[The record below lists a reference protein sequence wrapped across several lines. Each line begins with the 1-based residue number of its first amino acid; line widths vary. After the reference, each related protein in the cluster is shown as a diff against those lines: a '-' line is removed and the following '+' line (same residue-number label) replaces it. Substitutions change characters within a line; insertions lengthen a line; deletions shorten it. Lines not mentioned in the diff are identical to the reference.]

1 MTQVKLKPGRRRR
14 TKSQIAIY
22 ASPGPSPASTS
33 GPIRPSGNLG
43 FDVSYIVG
51 PLTVTW
57 GHRNRVL
64 QTGYLVAQDAASM
77 GPEPRTT

>member
-1 MTQVKLKPGRRRR
+1 
-14 TKSQIAIY
+14 
-22 ASPGPSPASTS
+22 
-33 GPIRPSGNLG
+33 
-43 FDVSYIVG
+43 VSYIVG